1 MIQLNYFTAAWC
13 QPCKG
18 IKPIVARVAREY
30 QISVT
35 EIDVDHFGSTAEQY
49 NISSVPSVLF
59 LVDQQPV
66 TTLVGSRISYAS
78 VTQVLEGLG
87 LHRTKT

>member
-18 IKPIVARVAREY
+18 IKPIVARVASEY
-30 QISVT
+30 QVSVT

-66 TTLVGSRISYAS
+66 TTLSGTK
-78 VTQVLEGLG
+78 VTYTNMAQVLEGLG